1 VEETGVPREDS
12 CFAIFNTGKTTCTS
26 LWSQKKRKRKKKE
39 TTTNSMGTIIQQVR
53 YIVVCCSINNGGR
66 NHYEVQHQEI
76 SQLCC
81 ETVQKK
87 NMDLFIFW
95 PNFALEAFSFFS
107 PIGTIVFPFNLC
119 LFA

>member
-1 VEETGVPREDS
+1 MEGEIITKFS
-12 CFAIFNTGKTTCTS
+12 I
-26 LWSQKKRKRKKKE
+26 KKYHNFVAKQFR
-39 TTTNSMGTIIQQVR
+39 
-53 YIVVCCSINNGGR
+53 
-66 NHYEVQHQEI
+66 
-76 SQLCC
+76 
-81 ETVQKK
+81 KK